1 MKKAICVILAA
12 VLCFCAIPA
21 FAEEETPE
29 TTYTNSLILYVTSDV
44 QRTFSPSDFSDAGCV
59 KAETTSM
66 CLNDEGKYVYR
77 ELLTLDRSGDEAMDD
92 LVKAFDGKAFRNI
105 YADDYYRYANRV
117 NLSANEVYVPLGKTL
132 SVSVTGKE
140 VNAPP
145 YLPLC
150 GIDVTVDPETLDEQA
165 FAEGKI
171 QGLEGYDIYA
181 LAEDDVVG
189 TAIKEAE
196 LGRIF
201 YDEYP
206 KATGRVSEFH
216 RYLLTKSGKDDFNGL
231 MQTLSVLPGVTAAVR
246 AYSYVGYMWTQV
258 IIEDEEN
265 VSVANGQIASGECVR
280 TYPDPDNNR
289 FYFVEVN
296 ITGKSVGDTEAEVVL
311 SGKGYTCFGKIA
323 VHVFLQG
330 DVDFNGK
337 ITASDALLALQ
348 AAIGKISFTEQE
360 KRAAKFDEEPEV
372 GVTDALMILQYS
384 VGKF

>member
-1 MKKAICVILAA
+1 M
-12 VLCFCAIPA
+12 
-21 FAEEETPE
+21 
-29 TTYTNSLILYVTSDV
+29 
-44 QRTFSPSDFSDAGCV
+44 
-59 KAETTSM
+59 
-66 CLNDEGKYVYR
+66 
-77 ELLTLDRSGDEAMDD
+77 
-92 LVKAFDGKAFRNI
+92 
-105 YADDYYRYANRV
+105 
-117 NLSANEVYVPLGKTL
+117 
-132 SVSVTGKE
+132 
-140 VNAPP
+140 
-145 YLPLC
+145 
-150 GIDVTVDPETLDEQA
+150 
-165 FAEGKI
+165 
-171 QGLEGYDIYA
+171 
-181 LAEDDVVG
+181 
-189 TAIKEAE
+189 KEAE

-231 MQTLSVLPGVTAAVR
+231 MQILSVLPGVTAAAR

-258 IIEDEEN
+258 IIEDEEK
-265 VSVANGQIASGECVR
+265 VSVANGQIASAECVR
-280 TYPDPDNNR
+280 TYPDPDYTR
-289 FYFVEVN
+289 FYLVDVN

>member
-12 VLCFCAIPA
+12 LCKPFRFC
-21 FAEEETPE
+21 
-29 TTYTNSLILYVTSDV
+29 
-44 QRTFSPSDFSDAGCV
+44 
-59 KAETTSM
+59 
-66 CLNDEGKYVYR
+66 
-77 ELLTLDRSGDEAMDD
+77 
-92 LVKAFDGKAFRNI
+92 
-105 YADDYYRYANRV
+105 
-117 NLSANEVYVPLGKTL
+117 
-132 SVSVTGKE
+132 
-140 VNAPP
+140 
-145 YLPLC
+145 
-150 GIDVTVDPETLDEQA
+150 
-165 FAEGKI
+165 
-171 QGLEGYDIYA
+171 
-181 LAEDDVVG
+181 
-189 TAIKEAE
+189 
-196 LGRIF
+196 
-201 YDEYP
+201 
-206 KATGRVSEFH
+206 
-216 RYLLTKSGKDDFNGL
+216 
-231 MQTLSVLPGVTAAVR
+231 PGVTAAVR
-246 AYSYVGYMWTQV
+246 AYSYVGYMWPQV

-280 TYPDPDNNR
+280 TYPDPDDTR
-289 FYFVEVN
+289 FYLVDVN